1 MEQLEL
7 FPIRKRYKVTET
19 IIKDGDILCRKV
31 KVFDSLNLAI
41 DNFKVGVF
49 VMKRNSIIEVVY
61 E

>member
-31 KVFDSLNLAI
+31 KVIDSLNLAI

>member
-19 IIKDGDILCRKV
+19 IIKDEDILCRKV

>member
-7 FPIRKRYKVTET
+7 FPIRKRYKVTQT
-19 IIKDGDILCRKV
+19 IIKDEDILCCKV